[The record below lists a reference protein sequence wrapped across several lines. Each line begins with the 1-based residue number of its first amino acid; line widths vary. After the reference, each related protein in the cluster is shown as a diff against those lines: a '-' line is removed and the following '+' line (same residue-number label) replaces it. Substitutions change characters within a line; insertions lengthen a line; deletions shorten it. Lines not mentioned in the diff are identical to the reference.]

1 MEKIIDL
8 KEAEVKCI
16 FKKNKLSKGVK
27 ITLKNSGIFLVTY
40 PWFVSQKKA
49 EKFFIKN
56 KEWILKNLE
65 VVKSKKISN
74 LLSWGTRKDYLKNKE
89 IARSLVEER
98 VSKLNQFYDFPV
110 NRIAI
115 RDQKT
120 RWGSCSSQN
129 NLNFNYRI
137 IFLPDDLVDYLV
149 VHELCHLQ
157 EMNHSKHFWELVGQK
172 IPDYRQKSRKLR
184 KL

>member
-1 MEKIIDL
+1 MKKELEMEGCQL
-8 KEAEVKCI
+8 NCI
-16 FKKNKLSKGVK
+16 FKKNKQSKGIK
-27 ITLKNSGIFLVTY
+27 ITLKSNNDFLVTY
-40 PWFVSQKKA
+40 PWFISQKKA
-49 EKFFIKN
+49 EKFLFKN
-56 KEWILKNLE
+56 KSWVLKNLE
-65 VVKSKKISN
+65 VLKENKTYK
-74 LLSWGTRKDYLKNKE
+74 LLNWGARKDYLRNKE
-89 IARSLVEER
+89 RARFLVKER
-98 VSKLNQFYDFPV
+98 IGELNRFYDFGF

-137 IFLPDDLVDYLV
+137 LFLPDDLVDYLI

-157 EMNHSKHFWELVGQK
+157 EMNHSQNFWELVAQT

-184 KL
+184 NL